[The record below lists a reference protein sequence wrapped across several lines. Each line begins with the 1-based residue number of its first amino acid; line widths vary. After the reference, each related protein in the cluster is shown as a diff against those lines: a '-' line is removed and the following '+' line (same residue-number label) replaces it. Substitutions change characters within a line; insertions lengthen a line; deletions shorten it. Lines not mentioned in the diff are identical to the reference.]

1 MSWTQEELEEL
12 YQKINKALAE
22 DPVFRE
28 KARKDARAAA
38 EELAGRPLEEGFRLD
53 YIEQDAGY
61 GDTYVLPDFVGEEL
75 DPRELGAIA
84 GGKNEKSVSGG
95 DCQKDSANSV
105 SVLTIVSACPAA
117 FSACSIDFC
126 PQEGGCQSYCGA
138 YACVTETAPP
148 CTADSSPCA
157 AHIPPS
163 DLSSS
168 PDGGSSSAD
177 SPLAGQSFGSD
188 GGSGFGR

>member
-22 DPVFRE
+22 DHAFRE

-84 GGKNEKSVSGG
+84 GGKTRNP
-95 DCQKDSANSV
+95 SAAETV
-105 SVLTIVSACPAA
+105 RRILP
-117 FSACSIDFC
+117 
-126 PQEGGCQSYCGA
+126 
-138 YACVTETAPP
+138 TAPRRSRLSP
-148 CTADSSPCA
+148 PVPLLSLPVQSTSAPRKAGAKAIAGPMPASRRPLPPVLLTAARALLTFPPPTA
-157 AHIPPS
+157 A
-163 DLSSS
+163 
-168 PDGGSSSAD
+168 
-177 SPLAGQSFGSD
+177 
-188 GGSGFGR
+188 

>member
-95 DCQKDSANSV
+95 DCQKDSVNSV
-105 SVLTIVSACPAA
+105 SVLTIVSTCPAA
-117 FSACSIDFC
+117 SAACSIDFC
-126 PQEGGCQSYCGA
+126 PGEGSGCPSYCGA
-138 YACVTETAPP
+138 YACVTETSPP
-148 CTADSSPCA
+148 CTDYTGPCA
-157 AHIPPS
+157 AHIPPA
-163 DLSSS
+163 
-168 PDGGSSSAD
+168 DGG
-177 SPLAGQSFGSD
+177 L
-188 GGSGFGR
+188 GFGR